1 MSGDFKHP
9 KAGILNKRKAH
20 LILSWLL
27 LLFFVAGQIIVFAHQ
42 HHTKSNTLIV
52 HSHNAAKQQ
61 VVYEKCNL
69 CDQMYHAPINLVQ
82 LLNYSHLVSPVVRLY
97 IPAHHFYKGNSL
109 IHADGLSPPA
119 LV

>member
-1 MSGDFKHP
+1 LCGSFKHP

-42 HHTKSNTLIV
+42 HHAKYADFSIQKS
-52 HSHNAAKQQ
+52 HSHPQIIH
-61 VVYEKCNL
+61 EKCNF
-69 CDQMYHAPINLVQ
+69 CDQMHHAPINLVQ
-82 LLNYSHLVSPVVRLY
+82 LSNYSHLVSPVVRLY

-109 IHADGLSPPA
+109 IHADGLSPPT